1 MCVCACVCVRA
12 CVRVYACVCV
22 CCLYVCVS
30 IFACVCMHMCECVYV
45 HACMC
50 VSLCVYHD
58 DVMIVSL
65 QTQRDPR
72 DNEIIIQYYK
82 ADKALSII
90 HNLEPNGY
98 EIGMPTVL
106 LVGLLCNGCYLHT

>member
-1 MCVCACVCVRA
+1 MKFV
-12 CVRVYACVCV
+12 CVCV
-22 CCLYVCVS
+22 CVCVCLCVR
-30 IFACVCMHMCECVYV
+30 AYVHVCVCVVCTCVSVYV
-45 HACMC
+45 HGCMC

-98 EIGMPTVL
+98 EIGMVTVL
-106 LVGLLCNGCYLHT
+106 LVGLLCNECYLHT

>member
-1 MCVCACVCVRA
+1 MFVCI
-12 CVRVYACVCV
+12 
-22 CCLYVCVS
+22 CVS
-30 IFACVCMHMCECVYV
+30 VYV

-50 VSLCVYHD
+50 MSLCVHHD
-58 DVMIVSL
+58 MVMIVSL

-98 EIGMPTVL
+98 EIGMVTVL
-106 LVGLLCNGCYLHT
+106 LVGLLCNECYLHT